1 MTLNNSS
8 RFSVVQ
14 IKDAPWIVVDKAMS
28 RRMVA
33 SSPLV
38 DAAEMIAALMNG
50 HFDQAVESR
59 GDMIAELNRLR

>member
-1 MTLNNSS
+1 M
-8 RFSVVQ
+8 
-14 IKDAPWIVVDKAMS
+14 VDKAMS